1 MSIFD
6 DDWRLGCL
14 WCFKTELRLFK
25 SWRKVWFTSSV
36 LFYFLRIDIMTF
48 LKRILKLNL
57 SWIVYWFFFLF
68 LVLLLLERW
77 LLFVFQ
83 SQIKS
88 TEYRIIFKVNKLS
101 WIIIIKFFYWRF
113 IKEWWIDIF
122 NILPY
127 WLVTFL
133 AELRTF
139 KSKWSWCL

>member
-6 DDWRLGCL
+6 DDWRLGGL
-14 WCFKTELRLFK
+14 WCFKTEFRLFK
-25 SWRKVWFTSSV
+25 SWRKIWFTSSV
-36 LFYFLRIDIMTF
+36 FFYFLRIDIMTF

-113 IKEWWIDIF
+113 IKKWWIDIF
-122 NILPY
+122 DILPD